1 MIIESRHV
9 SSGDTVLERRE
20 RRGESKF
27 AFCFGSQS
35 ARCGSFM
42 NLAWSC
48 SDFFVDFSPVIFS
61 SAETSQSC
69 SSSLD

>member
-42 NLAWSC
+42 NLA
-48 SDFFVDFSPVIFS
+48 
-61 SAETSQSC
+61 
-69 SSSLD
+69 